1 MKKYIFK
8 NGDVKAE
15 NLEGETIKK
24 YESTLGELVGIMT
37 QEGYIPVVKDQI
49 RISYKGESHTFKE
62 WAEIT
67 GINERTL
74 RSRYRKGERDYTLF
88 RSVGL

>member
-8 NGDVKAE
+8 KGDVKAE
-15 NLEGETIKK
+15 NLDGETIKK
-24 YESTLGELVGIMT
+24 YENTLGELVGIMT

-67 GINERTL
+67 CINERTL